1 MDRGKKYIQLI
12 TISGIIFYILN
23 YFTPLYS
30 DDWHYNFIYGSLEN
44 INSLSD
50 IIKSQYIHYF
60 NVNGRFIPHFIVQL
74 FDGILGKE
82 IFNIFNTIAFILFLH
97 LSTHF
102 VKNEY
107 KASYL
112 PLFLILMLCFF
123 LMPSFNNCF
132 LWMSGACNYL
142 WVADILFLFNL
153 LLFKKLNNSKY
164 YPILLVFGII
174 SGWTNEALVIG
185 LGAGYFLYFIIKKIK
200 PMTSQIWL
208 LCGFYIGTMLLIFS
222 PGSINRALHGN
233 DATFNI
239 TIMLHNL
246 MSSLLNMNNI
256 RLLPIFI
263 VILLYLIYKKKIHFK
278 QFIYDNIIWITAI
291 IITFIF
297 ILFTR
302 HNSGHSRF
310 GFELFSLL
318 LIIKLLS
325 TLNINKYLIL
335 ICHSLLLITI
345 IYVIKLSY
353 ANNREYQNCMHQII
367 NGSSIILTNEIKCS
381 PYFERLII
389 RFINSESSET
399 YNSFMNQ
406 KWIANRYGKKSLVFI
421 PQSLYTQIVEAPEKF
436 NNQFYTTNDL
446 PFYVMKTEEQ
456 IPSAKFILKKTD
468 YKKLPFYLKLIA
480 HKMKKYSINNIICY
494 KINTLKILN
503 SNYIFIGKNN
513 LIKNRVLYIN
523 INNKNY
529 NVTEIQ

>member
-1 MDRGKKYIQLI
+1 MNTRKKYILLI
-12 TISGIIFYILN
+12 IVSGIIFYILN

-30 DDWHYNFIYGSLEN
+30 DDWHYNFIYGTLIN
-44 INSLSD
+44 INNLSD

-60 NVNGRFIPHFIVQL
+60 EVNGRFIPHFIVQL

-102 VKNEY
+102 VKNGY
-107 KASYL
+107 KTSYL

-123 LMPSFNNCF
+123 LIPSFNNCF

-153 LLFKKLNNSKY
+153 LLFKELNNSKY

-185 LGAGYFLYFIIKKIK
+185 LGTGYFLYFAIKRVK
-200 PMTSQIWL
+200 PTTSQIML
-208 LCGFYIGTMLLIFS
+208 LCGFYIGTILLVFS

-233 DATFNI
+233 EETFNI
-239 TIMLHNL
+239 TIILHNL

-263 VILLYLIYKKKIHFK
+263 GMLLFLTYRKKVIFK
-278 QFIYDNIIWITAI
+278 QFISDNIVLISAI

-318 LIIKLLS
+318 LIVKLLS
-325 TLNINKYLIL
+325 NFNINKYLIL
-335 ICHSLLLITI
+335 FCHVLFLFI
-345 IYVIKLSY
+345 IMYVIRLSY
-353 ANNREYQNCMHQII
+353 VNYREYQNCIHQI
-367 NGSSIILTNEIKCS
+367 NGNSVILTNEIKCF
-381 PYFERLII
+381 PYFERFIV
-389 RFINSESSET
+389 RFIDSESSET
-399 YNSFMNQ
+399 YSGFMNQ
-406 KWIANRYGKKSLVFI
+406 GWIANRCGKKSLVFI
-421 PQSLYTQIVEAPEKF
+421 PKSLYTQIVEKPEKF
-436 NNQFYTTNDL
+436 NNQFYTTNTM
-446 PFYVMKTEEQ
+446 PFYVMKTGEQ
-456 IPSAKFILKKTD
+456 ISSARFILRKTD
-468 YKKLPFYLKLIA
+468 YNKLPFYLKFVA
-480 HKMKKYSINNIICY
+480 DKMERYSTDNIISY
-494 KINTLKILN
+494 KVNVIKILN
-503 SNYIFIGKNN
+503 SNYVFIGKNN
-513 LIKNRVLYIN
+513 LIKDRVLHIDV
-523 INNKNY
+523 NNKNY
-529 NVTEIQ
+529 NIIGIQ